1 MKLYKTAK
9 WYNPFSIDVNGKSYE
24 LGDIVFFDKDGE
36 ICHTNRGWFTV
47 GCSTNNNF
55 DKLEIP
61 GDVKKKTKVDFNE
74 KQAFVIRIEKYG
86 ISTCALYALYIP
98 SSFVGLSAPTAVRST
113 MADHHW
119 EITWKT
125 NIEGVSITKWHFV
138 DGQSQEIVKQIN
150 QIGQDIARLWG
161 DTKKELP
168 KLIEQLQQKKNE
180 LDKATERALAITA
193 DAVLKNYR

>member
-36 ICHTNRGWFTV
+36 ICRTDRGWFTS
-47 GCSTNNNF
+47 GISTNNNF
-55 DKLEIP
+55 DSLEIP
-61 GDVKKKTKVDFNE
+61 GGVKKKTKVDFNE
-74 KQAFVIRIEKYG
+74 KQAFVVRAEGYILSKHV
-86 ISTCALYALYIP
+86 LYIP

-125 NIEGVSITKWHFV
+125 NIEGVSITKWHFI
-138 DGQSQEIVKQIN
+138 DGQSREIIQQIN
-150 QIGQDIARLWG
+150 QIGEDIARLWG
-161 DTKKELP
+161 DTAKTLP
-168 KLIEQLQQKKNE
+168 KLIEQLQQKKDE
-180 LDKATERALAITA
+180 LDKVTKRALAITA
-193 DAVLKNYR
+193 DDVLGNYR

>member
-1 MKLYKTAK
+1 MKLYRTAK

-24 LGDIVFFDKDGE
+24 LADIVFFDKDGV
-36 ICHTNRGWFTV
+36 ICRTGRGWFESGIT
-47 GCSTNNNF
+47 SNNNF
-55 DKLEIP
+55 NTLEIP
-61 GDVKKKTKVDFNE
+61 GDVKKKIKVDFNE
-74 KQAFVIRIEKYG
+74 KQAFVVRVEGFYG
-86 ISTCALYALYIP
+86 LANHVLYIP

-125 NIEGVSITKWHFV
+125 NIDGVSITKWHFI

-161 DTKKELP
+161 DTVKALP
-168 KLIEQLQQKKNE
+168 KLIEQLQQKKYE

-193 DAVLKNYR
+193 DAVLGNYR

>member
-1 MKLYKTAK
+1 MKLYRTAK

-24 LGDIVFFDKDGE
+24 LADIVFFDKDGV
-36 ICHTNRGWFTV
+36 ICRTNRGWFESGIT
-47 GCSTNNNF
+47 SNNNF
-55 DKLEIP
+55 NILEIP
-61 GDVKKKTKVDFNE
+61 GDVKKKIKVDFNE
-74 KQAFVIRIEKYG
+74 KQAFVVRAEEPCG
-86 ISTCALYALYIP
+86 LADHVLYIP
-98 SSFVGLSAPTAVRST
+98 SSFVELSAPTAVRST

-125 NIEGVSITKWHFV
+125 NIDGVSITKWHFV

-150 QIGQDIARLWG
+150 QIGQDISHLWG
-161 DTKKELP
+161 DTTKALP
-168 KLIEQLQQKKNE
+168 KLIEQLQQKKDE

>member
-1 MKLYKTAK
+1 MKLYRTAK
-9 WYNPFSIDVNGKSYE
+9 WYNPFSIDVNNKSYE
-24 LGDIVFFDKDGE
+24 LGDIVFFDKSGE
-36 ICHTNRGWFTV
+36 ICRTGHGWFTS
-47 GCSTNNNF
+47 GISTNNNF

-61 GDVKKKTKVDFNE
+61 GDVKKKTKIDFNE
-74 KQAFVIRIEKYG
+74 KQAFVVHIEQHG
-86 ISTCALYALYIP
+86 LASYALYIP
-98 SSFVGLSAPTAVRST
+98 SSSVKLSAPTAVRST

-125 NIEGVSITKWHFV
+125 NIDGVSITKWHFV

-150 QIGQDIARLWG
+150 QIGQDISHLWG
-161 DTKKELP
+161 DTTKALP
-168 KLIEQLQQKKNE
+168 KLIEQLQQNKDE

>member
-9 WYNPFSIDVNGKSYE
+9 WYNPLSIDVNNKSYE
-24 LGDIVFFDKDGE
+24 LCDIVFFDKDGV
-36 ICHTNRGWFTV
+36 ICRTNRGWFESGIT
-47 GCSTNNNF
+47 SNNNF
-55 DKLEIP
+55 DILEIP
-61 GDVKKKTKVDFNE
+61 GDVKKKIKVDFNE
-74 KQAFVIRIEKYG
+74 KQAFVVRAEEPRG
-86 ISTCALYALYIP
+86 LADHVLYIP

-125 NIEGVSITKWHFV
+125 NIDGVSITKWHFV

-150 QIGQDIARLWG
+150 QIGENIARLWG
-161 DTKKELP
+161 DTTKALP

-180 LDKATERALAITA
+180 LDKSTERALAITA

>member
-1 MKLYKTAK
+1 MKLYRTAK
-9 WYNPFSIDVNGKSYE
+9 WYNPFSVDVNNKSYE
-24 LGDIVFFDKDGE
+24 LCDIAFFDKDGV
-36 ICHTNRGWFTV
+36 ICRTNRGWFESGIT
-47 GCSTNNNF
+47 SNNKF
-55 DKLEIP
+55 DYLEIP
-61 GDVKKKTKVDFNE
+61 GDVKKKIKVDFNE
-74 KQAFVIRIEKYG
+74 KQAFVVRVERHG
-86 ISTCALYALYIP
+86 LPTYALYIP

-125 NIEGVSITKWHFV
+125 NIDGVSITKWHFV

-150 QIGQDIARLWG
+150 QIGQNIARLWG
-161 DTKKELP
+161 DTTKALP
-168 KLIEQLQQKKNE
+168 KLIEQLQQKKDE

>member
-1 MKLYKTAK
+1 MKLYRTATF
-9 WYNPFSIDVNGKSYE
+9 YNPFSIDVNGRSYE
-24 LGDIVFFDKDGE
+24 LCDIVFFDKDGV
-36 ICHTNRGWFTV
+36 ICRTDRGWFTS
-47 GCSTNNNF
+47 GISTNNKF
-55 DKLEIP
+55 DRLEIP
-61 GDVKKKTKVDFNE
+61 GDVKKKIKVDFNE
-74 KQAFVIRIEKYG
+74 KQAFVVRAERSCG
-86 ISTCALYALYIP
+86 LADHVLYIP

-125 NIEGVSITKWHFV
+125 NIDGVSITKWHFV

-150 QIGQDIARLWG
+150 QIGENIARLWG
-161 DTKKELP
+161 DTTKALP

-180 LDKATERALAITA
+180 LDKSTERALAITA